1 MKKYVV
7 IAQDRSIFNKF
18 IAALGIEPMKITSA
32 LAAKTLLQDT
42 DNVDLVVIDT
52 DVKDSDS
59 VVKLVK
65 RLNLPLIRIGEDVHK
80 PLTEDIII
88 KAVNTMTAPEKA
100 DGLNPDTNL
109 ENPKEDEVSK
119 TIIQNDILPENEE
132 VHNEMLKELDEIWE
146 SGKEKTGIDKARKPE
161 QKVDKSGDTEEL
173 ISRIKKE
180 VLNQIK
186 EETGKTGGAQD
197 AAKLNERA
205 PKEPKVKIARQLVAA
220 VWSAKPGIGKTFVA
234 VNMGCIYAQ
243 AGLKTIIVDGDIFNL
258 SVGIHLNLM
267 DPNRTIEKALKESNV
282 LKIKDYVLKHP
293 KIPNLDILSGSEI
306 CRPENYTG
314 FPEGSM
320 AKLINTLRENYDV
333 IIIDTATDPA
343 VMTTYEA
350 LKAANKVIAVLSL
363 DHAVT
368 FNTKKYL
375 NLLRKIRIIDKKFRY
390 ILNKDFPSSKVNKDV
405 VEKALGVKIKHAI
418 PNLYDKVTESIFE
431 SKPIM
436 LYNTPATQQVRDAL
450 SKLASDIYPLIEK
463 KPAKQKVSFF
473 RKLFKRGE
481 SS

>member
-1 MKKYVV
+1 MEKYVV

-18 IAALGIEPMKITSA
+18 IEALGIEPMKITSA

-59 VVKLVK
+59 VVKLVN
-65 RLNLPLIRIGEDVHK
+65 RLNLPLIRIGEDIHK

-88 KAVNTMTAPEKA
+88 KAVNTMTALEET
-100 DGLNPDTNL
+100 DELNTDTNPK
-109 ENPKEDEVSK
+109 NNKEDEASK

-146 SGKEKTGIDKARKPE
+146 SGKEKTGIDKTRKSE
-161 QKVDKSGDTEEL
+161 EKVDKNGNTEEL
-173 ISRIKKE
+173 ISRIKEE

-186 EETGKTGGAQD
+186 EETGGAKD
-197 AAKLNERA
+197 AAKLNENA

-220 VWSAKPGIGKTFVA
+220 IWSAKPGIGKTFIA
-234 VNMGCIYAQ
+234 VNLGVIYAQ
-243 AGLKTIIVDGDIFNL
+243 AGLKTVIVDGDILNL

-267 DPNRTIEKALKESNV
+267 DSNKTIEKALKESNV
-282 LKIKDYVLKHP
+282 LKIKDYILQHP
-293 KIPNLDILSGSEI
+293 KIPNLNILSGSEI

-320 AKLINTLRENYDV
+320 AKLVNTLRETYDV

-375 NLLRKIRIIDKKFRY
+375 DLLRKIRIIDKKFRY
-390 ILNKDFPSSKVNKDV
+390 VLNKDFQSSKVNKDV
-405 VEKALGVKIKHAI
+405 IEKALGIKINHAV

-431 SKPIM
+431 SKPVM
-436 LYNTPATQQVRDAL
+436 LYNTPATQPIRDEL
-450 SKLASDIYPLIEK
+450 TKLASDIYPLIDK

-473 RKLFKRGE
+473 RKLFKREG
-481 SS
+481 S